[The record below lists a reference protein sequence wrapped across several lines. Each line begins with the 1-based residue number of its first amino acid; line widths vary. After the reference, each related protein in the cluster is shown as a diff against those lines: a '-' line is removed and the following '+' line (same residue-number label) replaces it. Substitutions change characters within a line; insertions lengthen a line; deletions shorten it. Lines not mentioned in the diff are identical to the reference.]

1 MIRAIAAQ
9 PPFDW
14 IYGDRVE
21 WIGINPVVVNETAY
35 GIQKTLIDPRTVEEV
50 EEKEWLSHIKE
61 NPRYSD

>member
-50 EEKEWLSHIKE
+50 EDV
-61 NPRYSD
+61 SDD